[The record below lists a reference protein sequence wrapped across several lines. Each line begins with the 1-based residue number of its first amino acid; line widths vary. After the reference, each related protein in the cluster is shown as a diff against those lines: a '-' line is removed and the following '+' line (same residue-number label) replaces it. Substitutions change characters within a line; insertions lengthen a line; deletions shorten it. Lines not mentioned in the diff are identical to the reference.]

1 MNQSELFELK
11 QKIHDAIQS
20 YFGAAGNGPS
30 FTHRFDEIF
39 AAAFQKLE
47 AAQPPPQQEQE
58 HGDNQPQGTEA
69 GQP

>member
-1 MNQSELFELK
+1 MNQSELSELK

-20 YFGAAGNGPS
+20 FFGAAANGPS
-30 FTHRFDEIF
+30 FTNRFDEIF

-58 HGDNQPQGTEA
+58 HGQTENQSQA
-69 GQP
+69 